1 MRKIY
6 RVICGL
12 IWWLVIQS
20 SAWAYDFE
28 NAGLRYTITS
38 ASKLTVKVESGP
50 REGVIIIPATVNYNG
65 HVLTVNE
72 IDGSAFE
79 GASITSVTI
88 PETIEEIGKY
98 AFARCL
104 ELKIVRG
111 QVSANIREH
120 AFDKCYQ
127 LTSIDIANGCEI
139 IEGAAFAECSRL
151 KKVFIPA
158 SVMRIEANAFYCR
171 VLALNE
177 DSESRKEIVI
187 EDSLTPLSIVGCPFE
202 LSTRKFDGSYYFGR
216 NLKKNTE
223 WNSKYNTTY
232 RYAQKLE
239 FGDYVT
245 NVLDI
250 ADAFDH
256 RYLKTVVFGRNIDT
270 IPAFKDAELT
280 RVVVKNPTPPSVEG
294 TFSNYILLNA
304 DLFVP
309 KESVEQ
315 YKSHPVWKQFN
326 ILPL

>member
-1 MRKIY
+1 MRFIH
-6 RVICGL
+6 RVVLFSFC
-12 IWWLVIQS
+12 LVIQLS
-20 SAWAYDFE
+20 VWAYDFE
-28 NAGLRYTITS
+28 KTGFRYTVTS
-38 ASKLTVKVESGP
+38 ASNLTVKVESGP
-50 REGVIIIPATVNYNG
+50 RTGDIIIPATVEYNG
-65 HVLTVNE
+65 RVLTVTE
-72 IDGSAFE
+72 IDVSAFE
-79 GASITSVTI
+79 GTEITSVFI
-88 PETIEEIGKY
+88 PDSVEEIDKY
-98 AFARCL
+98 AFCRCQH
-104 ELKIVRG
+104 LKVVRG
-111 QVSANIREH
+111 KVSANIREH

-127 LTSIDIANGCEI
+127 LSSIDITRGCEI
-139 IEGAAFAECSRL
+139 IEGAAFAECARL

-158 SVMRIEANAFYCR
+158 SVERIEANAFYCR
-171 VLALNE
+171 VLDLNE

-202 LSTRKFDGSYYFGR
+202 LSTRKYDGSYYFGR
-216 NLKKNTE
+216 DLKKNTE

-232 RYAQKLE
+232 IYAQKLE

-245 NVLDI
+245 NVLDV

-256 RYLKTVVFGRNIDT
+256 RYLKTVVFGRNIDA

-280 RVVVKNPTPPSVEG
+280 KIVVKNPTPPSVKG
-294 TFSNYILLNA
+294 AFSNYILLNA